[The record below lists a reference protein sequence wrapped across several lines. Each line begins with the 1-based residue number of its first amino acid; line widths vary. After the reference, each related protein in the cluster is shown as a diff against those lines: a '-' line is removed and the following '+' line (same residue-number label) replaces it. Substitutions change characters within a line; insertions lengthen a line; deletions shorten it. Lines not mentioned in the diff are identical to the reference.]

1 MLKITNPSCSFI
13 IIIDQ
18 KIIKAIGD
26 CDQAID
32 LKPASEILQCL
43 DLPAADL

>member
-1 MLKITNPSCSFI
+1 MLKITNPSCNFI

-26 CDQAID
+26 RDQAID
-32 LKPASEILQCL
+32 LKPASEVVLIVNHFK
-43 DLPAADL
+43 ADL